1 MTPDTNGEWKT
12 VYSGTYSVSH
22 STSSGKAPPIILD
35 GMFEGE
41 PNLIGFYIA
50 RGTTIQLTAIPTG
63 ATITSAPNFTDEDS
77 PTLTYSNKAGSSVD
91 SLQACISF
99 DGSTVNIPYR
109 DISETG
115 TSYTFEFTD
124 SERQTLRNATL
135 DGSDTKTVYFVIK
148 TVLNGKTYH
157 TQMAKTL
164 TITNANPGLSV
175 FMLDT
180 NPTTSALTGDSL
192 AYVIQGYSTM
202 SYEMSAYGAKGAE
215 IVGYSAVNGGTT
227 LDTETGAFTAPEVG
241 TFTFTATDSRG
252 LSATQEI
259 TLNLIEYAKPTCSQ
273 EATIE
278 MDGETTATVKL
289 VVQGEW
295 SSRHFGAVHNTL
307 WVEYS
312 YQSDNGEWS
321 EWTGAEY
328 ITDDSDYKITF
339 TIEGLDYKKQHTFKS
354 RARDSLDSTETA
366 EYTVKLI
373 PVFEWDDNDFQFNV
387 PVAIKGNLTVEGTI
401 NVSGGGDTGPVDY
414 VIEQGTAAM
423 GTNGT
428 WYWEKWKNGK
438 ATCYGVRNYGNM
450 GVSTAWGDLYRS
462 AIFTQDLP
470 SGLFTE
476 APAVINIDFSHGG
489 MSAWVVKHE
498 QTAPGANT
506 TGSFM
511 VVRAASATLSQVYLD
526 FNLIGRWK

>member
-1 MTPDTNGEWKT
+1 VATSGTIKLWWTGEDNSGYEGRIKWSSTSNAATFKSTISFTIQIRRNNDNTAYNHSTYSGWIDFWNDWTGSSKEYEFSKPISMTPDTNGQWKN

-22 STSSGKAPPIILD
+22 STSSGKAPPILLD
-35 GMFEGE
+35 GAFSGE
-41 PNLIGFYIA
+41 PNGVGFYVG
-50 RGTTIQLTAIPTG
+50 RDTKIQLTAIPTG

-99 DGSTVNIPYR
+99 DGSTVDIPYR

-164 TITNANPGLSV
+164 TITNANPELSV

-227 LDTETGAFTAPEVG
+227 LDTASGAFTAPEVG

-252 LSATQEI
+252 LSATKEI
-259 TLNLIEYAKPTCSQ
+259 TIN
-273 EATIE
+273 
-278 MDGETTATVKL
+278 
-289 VVQGEW
+289 
-295 SSRHFGAVHNTL
+295 
-307 WVEYS
+307 
-312 YQSDNGEWS
+312 
-321 EWTGAEY
+321 
-328 ITDDSDYKITF
+328 KI
-339 TIEGLDYKKQHTFKS
+339 IIKIKQ
-354 RARDSLDSTETA
+354 AN
-366 EYTVKLI
+366 I
-373 PVFEWDDNDFQFNV
+373 P
-387 PVAIKGNLTVEGTI
+387 
-401 NVSGGGDTGPVDY
+401 
-414 VIEQGTAAM
+414 
-423 GTNGT
+423 
-428 WYWEKWKNGK
+428 
-438 ATCYGVRNYGNM
+438 
-450 GVSTAWGDLYRS
+450 LY
-462 AIFTQDLP
+462 F
-470 SGLFTE
+470 
-476 APAVINIDFSHGG
+476 V
-489 MSAWVVKHE
+489 
-498 QTAPGANT
+498 
-506 TGSFM
+506 
-511 VVRAASATLSQVYLD
+511 
-526 FNLIGRWK
+526 